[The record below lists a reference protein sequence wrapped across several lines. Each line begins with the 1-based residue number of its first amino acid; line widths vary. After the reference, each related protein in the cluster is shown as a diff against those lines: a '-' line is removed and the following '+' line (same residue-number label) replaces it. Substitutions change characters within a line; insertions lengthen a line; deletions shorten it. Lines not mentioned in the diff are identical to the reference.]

1 MLPADLNTSSTMNT
15 STSTLPLPAVS
26 SQPGKTHGGQW
37 VQLKSLKHFR
47 INDAKPPSMS
57 SAPSPQS
64 GVHQQPTS
72 GSDSTKQPPASIA
85 VTEAEVR
92 EELRI
97 HKRFQLPSIAPG
109 VELTDLPNF
118 DDVTPYDVTEEAQE
132 QLWDLEARRLVQA
145 VTQDDPPC
153 FEGSQDL
160 SVDSKKAHALLA
172 VLADRVM
179 HCLIICSY
187 DGENSLAKHHEAFC
201 SKSELESC
209 RLSLGYLTGEDKE
222 DDLSMTGD
230 ASKTEDSKVNDED
243 FFEFVD
249 YCTSILA
256 RLLCSAFDG
265 RYVHVNILAH
275 LARICTK
282 VKVLSADLKKFAE
295 ISLDRGA
302 PEMNIPVPTQHGLR
316 GHHDGQF
323 EDGGHNIVKKTVVVR
338 GDASGGVSRFL
349 QSLESQGHDQMAPL
363 EIESKKKALRIK
375 YCEKYDTYR
384 SCLTTMLEQL
394 VVHLRGTNRLT
405 QSFPTFYEIS
415 GMVYETGFERFRT
428 LVFQDEG
435 NTFIGTSD
443 AVIVNYC
450 RNGFHLLNR
459 TLTQMSREGSL
470 SQSHTNSPSSASPA
484 LDGTSSIGTTITWDY
499 APDAEATRTHA
510 SNPTD
515 TQKLFEVRSMSNI
528 ITVVVPLLLANP
540 GHACLAS
547 QFFNL
552 ISFNN
557 FLSGRSETTTE
568 QNLQKQSTFQPR
580 IYGKYTAFFSL
591 TTKEYRDEQG
601 NRSADGPRSLSNA
614 LMRRKNLHRG
624 DQLGAFSRKNSIPYT
639 KGQNGKVPASAVN
652 DEDTLQRQI
661 EDHQKELDRY
671 GASMK
676 TWVFEEKGVMVK
688 CKSYVALTMLVCF
701 LLVGGGIAVGVTVGS
716 SITAVDPFNISTYCW
731 VLAAFALLIAKS
743 VRVHDWPWNDFLHG
757 RVLCRSVTELSSVT
771 GIPDRLIL
779 AKLLQ
784 DESLS
789 RLETRGPF
797 NAVFHRQSDDGFSID
812 RPISMWTMLLSGLI
826 MIEVESVGGKGLV
839 CLDLRRGT
847 RIEMIRNTA
856 DFQGGERKSY
866 IHCKIIPGRKEF
878 AGEGHGDPS
887 KVPLNSGAIL
897 WMRSL
902 GLYSN
907 KDAVFV

>member
-1 MLPADLNTSSTMNT
+1 MNT

-26 SQPGKTHGGQW
+26 SQPGRTHGGQR

-47 INDAKPPSMS
+47 TNGAQPPSVS
-57 SAPSPQS
+57 FAPSTQS
-64 GVHQQPTS
+64 GVQQQTTS
-72 GSDSTKQPPASIA
+72 ISDPTKQPPASIS
-85 VTEAEVR
+85 VTEAEVL
-92 EELRI
+92 EELKI

-118 DDVTPYDVTEEAQE
+118 DDVTPYGVTEETQE
-132 QLWDLEARRLVQA
+132 QLWDLEAKRLVEA
-145 VTQDDPPC
+145 VIQDEPPR
-153 FEGSQDL
+153 FDGSPDL

-187 DGENSLAKHHEAFC
+187 DGDNLLAKHHKSFR

-209 RLSLGYLTGEDKE
+209 KISLGYLIGEDK
-222 DDLSMTGD
+222 DDD
-230 ASKTEDSKVNDED
+230 ASQADKTEDIKANDED
-243 FFEFVD
+243 FFAFVD
-249 YCTSILA
+249 YCSSILA
-256 RLLCSAFDG
+256 RVLCSAFDG

-282 VKVLSADLKKFAE
+282 VKILSADLKNFAE
-295 ISLDRGA
+295 ISLDRAA
-302 PEMNIPVPTQHGLR
+302 PEVEIQVPTLR
-316 GHHDGQF
+316 RQYDCHHL
-323 EDGGHNIVKKTVVVR
+323 
-338 GDASGGVSRFL
+338 L
-349 QSLESQGHDQMAPL
+349 QSQHHDQMAPL
-363 EIESKKKALRIK
+363 EIASKKKALRIK
-375 YCEKYDTYR
+375 YCEKYDIYR
-384 SCLTTMLEQL
+384 SCLTRMLEQL

-405 QSFPTFYEIS
+405 QSFPTFYEIC
-415 GMVYETGFERFRT
+415 GLVYETGFERFTT

-435 NTFIGTSD
+435 NTIRGTSD

-459 TLTQMSREGSL
+459 TLTRMSQEGSL
-470 SQSHTNSPSSASPA
+470 SQGHNT
-484 LDGTSSIGTTITWDY
+484 LHLL
-499 APDAEATRTHA
+499 APRTP
-510 SNPTD
+510 N
-515 TQKLFEVRSMSNI
+515 LLEVRSMSNI
-528 ITVVVPLLLANP
+528 ITIVVPLLLANP
-540 GHACLAS
+540 THACLAS

-568 QNLQKQSTFQPR
+568 QNLQQQSTFQPYIWGR
-580 IYGKYTAFFSL
+580 YTAFFSL
-591 TTKEYRDEQG
+591 TTKEHCNEQI
-601 NRSADGPRSLSNA
+601 NRPPDGPRSLSNA
-614 LMRRKNLHRG
+614 LMRRRNLHRG
-624 DQLGAFSRKNSIPYT
+624 DQLGVFARKNSVPYNR
-639 KGQNGKVPASAVN
+639 GQNVNVPPSAVD

-661 EDHQKELDRY
+661 ENHQKELDRY

-688 CKSYVALTMLVCF
+688 CKSYVALTMLLCF

-716 SITAVDPFNISTYCW
+716 NITAVDPFNISTYCW
-731 VLAAFALLIAKS
+731 VLAAFVLLVAKS
-743 VRVHDWPWNDFLHG
+743 VRVHEWPWNDFLHG

-789 RLETRGPF
+789 RLDTRGPF
-797 NAVFHRQSDDGFSID
+797 NAVFHRQSNNGFSID
-812 RPISMWTMLLSGLI
+812 RPIGMWTMLLSGLI
-826 MIEVESVGGKGLV
+826 MIEVESVGGKALV

-847 RIEMIRNTA
+847 RIAMIGNTA
-856 DFQGGERKSY
+856 DFQCEEKKSY
-866 IHCKIIPGRKEF
+866 IHCKMIPGRKEL
-878 AGEGHGDPS
+878 AGEGHEHPN
-887 KVPLNSGAIL
+887 KLPLNSGAIQ

-902 GLYSN
+902 GFYSN